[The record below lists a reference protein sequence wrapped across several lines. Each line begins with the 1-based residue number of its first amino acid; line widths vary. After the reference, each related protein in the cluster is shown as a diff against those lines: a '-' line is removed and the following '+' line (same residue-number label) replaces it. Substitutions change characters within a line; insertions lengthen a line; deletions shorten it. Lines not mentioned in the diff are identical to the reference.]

1 LKNTER
7 NAKLK
12 VIIKR
17 LRKPEENLTSSSEKR
32 PSDRKIISEQP
43 RSKNCK
49 ILRQLRKPNS
59 SSFLKLGI
67 TT

>member
-17 LRKPEENLTSSSEKR
+17 LRKLEENLTSSSEKR

-49 ILRQLRKPNS
+49 ILRQLRKLNS
-59 SSFLKLGI
+59 SNFLKLGI

>member
-1 LKNTER
+1 LKNIER

-17 LRKPEENLTSSSEKR
+17 PRKLEENLTSSSEKR

-49 ILRQLRKPNS
+49 ILRQHRKPNS